1 MEIGLKE
8 FWSNLYV
15 KVNPDKYDIRG
26 IYKKKNLKSN
36 NTKVFDIDL
45 VDIQRGEKK

>member
-1 MEIGLKE
+1 MFNYDMEIRLKE

-26 IYKKKNLKSN
+26 IYKKKNSN
-36 NTKVFDIDL
+36 RTRCSYTK
-45 VDIQRGEKK
+45 R